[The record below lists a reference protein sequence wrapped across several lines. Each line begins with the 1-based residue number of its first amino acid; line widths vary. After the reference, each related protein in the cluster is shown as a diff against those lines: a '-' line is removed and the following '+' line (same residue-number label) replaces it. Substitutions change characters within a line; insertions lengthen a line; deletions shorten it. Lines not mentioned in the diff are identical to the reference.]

1 MAKISKKRKLRFG
14 SVGILLCVL
23 AITCVVIVNVIAGAL
38 CLRYD
43 WMYLEMNRP
52 AVYEISDACRDYI
65 REHII
70 TEVDNARRDG
80 NGEQKIK
87 VIFCDGG
94 TENSSEELYKY
105 IYDSF
110 FEISEMFPGYFEI
123 EHLNVW
129 DEPSR
134 AKEYGV
140 DSSEDI
146 VCVFNGRHET
156 MNLKD
161 FYIIETNGYESTPV
175 AYNGEKIIA
184 SCLLRVTQ
192 SETPMCYLTVNHG
205 EVYGDYEFV
214 RMVSEAGYSVGFI
227 DLYAEEIPE
236 DCDILVTYD
245 PKKDLAEAGDSSLTS
260 EVAKLDEYMSEG
272 GKYMVFLSADTFAS
286 GGFDNLEGFL
296 STRGIEYMHKTT
308 DEGVEACYLVK
319 DSANSLTV
327 DGYTV
332 LSENSKTGI
341 GASIFGNLKA
351 QNSFGNTTYI
361 SVAEGFSPDGNGNY
375 VSADKTR
382 TFAPL
387 MLSHSTAVAWAD
399 GRAVARASD
408 NDFILM
414 SLTEQKCENGKTGY
428 LVASA
433 SVDFASEDA
442 MQSSV
447 LGNSRALS
455 EIIKYMGKDNVPSN
469 LVFKPFGET
478 EIQSLTSRNAN
489 IITVIMVALPAVAVA
504 AVGAVVLIR
513 RRNR

>member
-1 MAKISKKRKLRFG
+1 
-14 SVGILLCVL
+14 
-23 AITCVVIVNVIAGAL
+23 
-38 CLRYD
+38 
-43 WMYLEMNRP
+43 
-52 AVYEISDACRDYI
+52 
-65 REHII
+65 
-70 TEVDNARRDG
+70 
-80 NGEQKIK
+80 
-87 VIFCDGG
+87 
-94 TENSSEELYKY
+94 
-105 IYDSF
+105 
-110 FEISEMFPGYFEI
+110 
-123 EHLNVW
+123 
-129 DEPSR
+129 
-134 AKEYGV
+134 
-140 DSSEDI
+140 
-146 VCVFNGRHET
+146 
-156 MNLKD
+156 
-161 FYIIETNGYESTPV
+161 
-175 AYNGEKIIA
+175 
-184 SCLLRVTQ
+184 
-192 SETPMCYLTVNHG
+192 
-205 EVYGDYEFV
+205 
-214 RMVSEAGYSVGFI
+214 MVSEVGYSVGFL
-227 DLYAEEIPE
+227 DLYAEDIPE
-236 DCDILVTYD
+236 DCDILVTYA
-245 PKKDLAEAGDSSLTS
+245 PKKDLAEAGGSSLIS
-260 EVAKLDEYMSEG
+260 EVEKLDEYMSEG

-319 DSANSLTV
+319 DSANSLTI

-351 QNSFGNTTYI
+351 ENSFGNTTYI
-361 SVAEGFSPDGNGNY
+361 SVADGFAPDGNGNY
-375 VSADKTR
+375 VSADKNR

-455 EIIKYMGKDNVPSN
+455 EIINYMGKENVPSN

-478 EIQSLTSRNAN
+478 KIQSLTSRSAN